1 MSAATLICRCWRWR
15 DARIPPALRRLAFV
29 LRLGV
34 ALARAAP
41 GLLLGTGAGAAA
53 GAGCVL
59 AVFALRRLAALAP
72 FTADLGHVFAVAA
85 DHLAAFLSGPARLLR
100 IEFVRRAF
108 LMGRLPALAGDFTL
122 LRFAHGG
129 KTAFGRR
136 FLHAGLAGFSA
147 LALIAT
153 WMTGHVALLC

>member
-1 MSAATLICRCWRWR
+1 MSAPTLICRCWRWR
-15 DARIPPALRRLAFV
+15 DARIPPALRRFS
-29 LRLGV
+29 LRPPAWRCPGARRPWTAARNRRRRCCGGWLRSCRF
-34 ALARAAP
+34 RAAP
-41 GLLLGTGAGAAA
+41 TGGSRP
-53 GAGCVL
+53 L
-59 AVFALRRLAALAP
+59 
-72 FTADLGHVFAVAA
+72 TADLGHVFAVAA

-136 FLHAGLAGFSA
+136 LLHAG
-147 LALIAT
+147 
-153 WMTGHVALLC
+153 